1 MAVKFLSFTQ
11 TVNLIKAVGDKR
23 TVIVKG
29 ENGIGKTALFHH
41 LKRDPAF
48 ADYIHVDPIDC
59 TQLSDGS
66 VWMPDIDRE
75 IGVSRELP
83 NERFGVSRVNQKGIN
98 GARPA
103 LIFLD
108 EIEKA
113 RQFIKDVLAP
123 IVYERRVG
131 NYHMPEGSVVFCATN
146 LSAEGLGDSM
156 QAHLRN
162 RLTVVHM
169 RKPTLAEWTAYEMS
183 RPDSSPEVLAFV
195 EEYPKLF
202 DSFMDYESG
211 GKYSGKN
218 QENDNPFIFNPRIS
232 QGAYASPRSLSAASL
247 VVNRKHLMDTETMQ
261 AALEGTVG
269 ESTAEALAAYI
280 RFGSD
285 NPSFD
290 DVRRDPMTAKVATAP
305 VAQIVMAFKLAANVQ
320 DRDDAQAATQYVMR
334 LREEMQVMF
343 ARTVANSTK
352 CAMFATVAAFQKL
365 LADSR
370 IYVTA

>member
-1 MAVKFLSFTQ
+1 MSAIKYLSFTQ
-11 TVNLIKAVGDKR
+11 TVNLIKAIGDKR

-48 ADYIHVDPIDC
+48 ANHIHVDPIDC

-75 IGVSRELP
+75 SGVSRELP
-83 NERFGVSRVNQKGIN
+83 NERFGVSRTNQKGIN
-98 GARPA
+98 GARPS
-103 LIFLD
+103 LVFLD

-131 NYHMPEGSVVFCATN
+131 NYHMVEGSVVFCATN

-162 RLTVVHM
+162 RLTIVHM
-169 RKPTLAEWTAYEMS
+169 RKPTLKEWQAYEMS
-183 RPDSSPEVLAFV
+183 RPDNSPEVMAFA

-202 DSFMDYESG
+202 DSFLDYETG

-218 QENDNPFIFNPRIS
+218 QEHDNPFIFNPRIS
-232 QGAYASPRSLSAASL
+232 QTAYASPRSLSAASII
-247 VVNRKHLMDTETMQ
+247 VNAKDHMDNDTLQ

-269 ESTAEALAAYI
+269 QATADALASYI
-280 RFGSD
+280 RFGSE

-290 DVRRDPMTAKVATAP
+290 AVRNDPHNAKVADSP
-305 VAQIVMAFKLAANVQ
+305 VAQIVMAFKLASGVQ
-320 DRDDAQAATQYVMR
+320 DREDAAAATTYVAR

-343 ARTVANSTK
+343 VRTVTNSAK
-352 CAMFATVAAFQKL
+352 VAKFATIAPFQEMLAAN
-365 LADSR
+365 R
-370 IYVTA
+370 IYIA

>member
-1 MAVKFLSFTQ
+1 MFLSFPQ
-11 TVNLIKAVGDKR
+11 TINLIKAIGNSRSVL
-23 TVIVKG
+23 VKG

-48 ADYIHVDPIDC
+48 ANHIHVDPIDC

-75 IGVSRELP
+75 EGVSRELP
-83 NERFGVSRVNQKGIN
+83 NERFGVSRSNQKGVN
-98 GARPA
+98 GARPV

-123 IVYERRVG
+123 IVYEQRVG
-131 NYHMPEGSVVFCATN
+131 NYHMPEGSVVVLATN

-169 RKPTLAEWTAYEMS
+169 RKPTVREWIEYSVSTGGVAA
-183 RPDSSPEVLAFV
+183 EVLAFV

-202 DSFMDYESG
+202 DSFLDYETG
-211 GKYSGKN
+211 GKFAGKD
-218 QENDNPFIFNPRIS
+218 QERDNGLIFNPRIS
-232 QGAYASPRSLSAASL
+232 QAAYASPRSLTAAGKI
-247 VVNRKHLMDTETMQ
+247 VNRKHLMDSDTLQ
-261 AALEGTVG
+261 AALEGTIG
-269 ESTAEALAAYI
+269 QAAAEALGAYI
-280 RFGSD
+280 RFGSE

-290 DVRRDPMTAKVATAP
+290 AVCANPTTAKVADSP
-305 VAQIVMAFKLAANVQ
+305 VAQIVMAFKLVTNVS
-320 DRDDAQAATQYVMR
+320 DRDQAQAATTYVRRM
-334 LREEMQVMF
+334 REEMQVMF
-343 ARTVANSTK
+343 VRTATSSTK
-352 CAMFATVAAFQKL
+352 AAYFGTVSEFQAM
-365 LADSR
+365 LASNR
-370 IYVTA
+370 IYLG

>member
-1 MAVKFLSFTQ
+1 MSANNFLSFTQ
-11 TVNLIKAVGDKR
+11 TVDLIKAIGDKR
-23 TVIVKG
+23 TVLVKG
-29 ENGIGKTALFHH
+29 ENGIGKTALFHY

-48 ADYIHVDPIDC
+48 ANHIHVDPVDC

-75 IGVSRELP
+75 AGVSRELP
-83 NERFGVSRVNQKGIN
+83 NERFGVSKANQKGVN

-162 RLTVVHM
+162 RLTIVNM
-169 RKPTLAEWTAYEMS
+169 RKPTLQEWTDYELS
-183 RPDSSPEVLAFV
+183 RAETSSEVLAFAA
-195 EEYPKLF
+195 EYPKLF
-202 DSFMDYESG
+202 DSFLDYEAG
-211 GKYSGKN
+211 GKFAGKD
-218 QENDNPFIFNPRIS
+218 QERDNSFIFNPRIS
-232 QGAYASPRSLSAASL
+232 QTAYATPRSLSAACMI
-247 VVNRKHLMDTETMQ
+247 VNRKDMMDSPTLQ

-269 ESTAEALAAYI
+269 QATAEALAAYI
-280 RFGSD
+280 RFGTE
-285 NPSFD
+285 NPSFA
-290 DVRRDPMTAKVATAP
+290 DVRANPSTARVADSP
-305 VAQIVMAFKLAANVQ
+305 VAQIVMTFKLITNVQ
-320 DRDDAQAATQYVMR
+320 DRDDADAATQYVLRM
-334 LREEMQVMF
+334 REEMQVMF
-343 ARTVANSTK
+343 ARTVSTSTK
-352 CAMFATVAAFQKL
+352 VGMFGTVKSFQSL
-365 LADSR
+365 LE
-370 IYVTA
+370 TARPYI

>member
-1 MAVKFLSFTQ
+1 MNTKFLSFTQ
-11 TVNLIKAVGDKR
+11 TVNLIKAIGDTR

-41 LKRDPAF
+41 LKRDPDF
-48 ADYIHVDPIDC
+48 AHHIHVDPIDC

-75 IGVSRELP
+75 SGISRELP
-83 NERFGVSRVNQKGIN
+83 NERFGVSRQNQKGIN

-123 IVYERRVG
+123 IVYDRRVG

-146 LSAEGLGDSM
+146 LSVEGLGDSM

-169 RKPTLAEWTAYEMS
+169 RKPTLEEWKQYEMS
-183 RPDSSPEVLAFV
+183 RPEPCDVMLAFA
-195 EEYPKLF
+195 EEYPQLF
-202 DSFMDYESG
+202 DSFLDYEVG
-211 GKYSGKN
+211 GKYAGKD
-218 QENDNPFIFNPRIS
+218 QERDNPFIFNPRIT
-232 QGAYASPRSLSAASL
+232 QTAYATPRSLSAASL
-247 VVNRKHLMDTETMQ
+247 IVNRRDLMDTETLQ

-269 ESTAEALAAYI
+269 QSTAEALSAYI

-290 DVRRDPMTAKVATAP
+290 EVRANPTKARVAESP
-305 VAQIVMAFKLAANVQ
+305 VAQIVMMFKLVTNSQ
-320 DRDDAQAATQYVMR
+320 DRDDVEASCLYVARM
-334 LREEMQVMF
+334 REEMQALFV
-343 ARTVANSTK
+343 RTVAASPKVGTFVSVESYN
-352 CAMFATVAAFQKL
+352 KL
-365 LADSR
+365 MAENR
-370 IYVTA
+370 IFIG